1 MIQYKEKILTNGM
14 QVIVNEDNMTELVC
28 VNLLYK
34 VGSKNEEET
43 HTGFAHLF
51 EHLMFSGSENF
62 PDFDNLIN
70 SIGGESNAFTT
81 SDITNF
87 YCTVPS
93 LYLETILRI
102 EADRMRN
109 LIIDEAHLNVQKK
122 VVIEEFKQR
131 YLNQPYGDLYKLIRE
146 LSYTTH
152 PYKWQTIGKD
162 ISHIEGAD
170 LNIVRDFYSHY
181 YNPANSV
188 LVISGNVEADE
199 VFNLVESIFNFPNR
213 QEKQIFYQQ
222 EPLQIENRELRVER
236 NVPTSVIMITFPMCE
251 RINPQFYAFDLL
263 SDILSNGKSSR
274 LYDSLVRNKQI
285 FTGIDAVVSGDDD
298 KGMFM
303 IVGKLS
309 DGVDMQTA
317 EENIWAELH
326 NLIANPPT
334 EREFQ
339 KVKNKNR
346 ANATFN
352 NIKIGDKALN
362 LAYYAHIDML
372 ERINT
377 EKDYYAKVTIT
388 DIINLS
394 KEVFF
399 ENKHNTLYYIAK
411 K

>member
-1 MIQYKEKILTNGM
+1 MIQYKETKLDNGM
-14 QVIVNEDNMTELVC
+14 QIIVNEDAMTELVT

-34 VGSKNEEET
+34 VGSKNENEE

-81 SDITNF
+81 CDITNF

-109 LIIDEAHLNVQKK
+109 LIIDEEHLSAQKK
-122 VVIEEFKQR
+122 VVTEEFKQR
-131 YLNQPYGDLYKLIRE
+131 YINQPYGDLYKLMRE
-146 LSYTTH
+146 LSYKQH

-162 ISHIEGAD
+162 ISHIESAD
-170 LNIVRDFYSHY
+170 LDIVRAFYKKY

-188 LVISGNVEADE
+188 LAISGNVRAEE
-199 VFNLVESIFNFPNR
+199 VFSLCQSIFNFDNR
-213 QEKQIFYQQ
+213 GIKTIDYKD
-222 EPLQIENRELRVER
+222 EPLQTKDRFISVER
-236 NVPTSVIMITFPMCE
+236 DVPAGVIIMTFPMCE
-251 RINPQFYAFDLL
+251 RVNPEFYTFDLL

-274 LYDSLVRNKQI
+274 LYDSLVRNKQV

-298 KGMFM
+298 KGLFM
-303 IVGKLS
+303 IVAKCT
-309 DGVDMQTA
+309 DGLDMKTG
-317 EENIWAELH
+317 EEMIWQELN
-326 NLIANPPT
+326 NLISNPPS

-352 NIKIGDKALN
+352 NIKIADKALN
-362 LAYYAHIDML
+362 LAYYAHLDML

-377 EKDYYAKVTIT
+377 EKDYYAKVTVNDLTELAQRI
-388 DIINLS
+388 
-394 KEVFF
+394 FF
-399 ENKHNTLYYIAK
+399 TNKHSTLYYTAK